1 MGPYFVY
8 AVLVCTG
15 TTGGYSFLKPQKSSS
30 SARPSIVQFY
40 TIVGTHLSNTQ
51 QAFLYSRQ
59 SRCTAPTQA
68 VLFLRSIG
76 IFQGSSRSNKT
87 LVLCC
92 PSSRHITHSPYPS
105 VSEDS
110 KPLFTDLIY
119 ISSGK
124 ERERGTSHKENFQ
137 LSTAHPQYHEFVH
150 TRISLQ
156 SAVLKLPHTLQT
168 MCICEFIL

>member
-1 MGPYFVY
+1 MGPYFDY

-15 TTGGYSFLKPQKSSS
+15 GTHFLNP
-30 SARPSIVQFY
+30 RNPRVVPSIVQFY
-40 TIVGTHLSNTQ
+40 TIVGTHLSNTS
-51 QAFLYSRQ
+51 QAFLYSSQ

-87 LVLCC
+87 LVLYC
-92 PSSRHITHSPYPS
+92 PSSIHITHSPYPS

-124 ERERGTSHKENFQ
+124 DRGSGGLHIKRTFSFLQRTLSIMNLFTQESHYSQ
-137 LSTAHPQYHEFVH
+137 LFSNYLIHF
-150 TRISLQ
+150 
-156 SAVLKLPHTLQT
+156 KLCTQV
-168 MCICEFIL
+168 CEFIL

>member
-1 MGPYFVY
+1 MGPYFDY

-15 TTGGYSFLKPQKSSS
+15 GTHFLNP
-30 SARPSIVQFY
+30 RNPRVVPSIVQFY
-40 TIVGTHLSNTQ
+40 TIVGTHLSNTS
-51 QAFLYSRQ
+51 QAFLYSSQ

-87 LVLCC
+87 LVLYC
-92 PSSRHITHSPYPS
+92 PSSIHITHSPYPIPQC
-105 VSEDS
+105 VRRQQA
-110 KPLFTDLIY
+110 FIY
-119 ISSGK
+119 RSNLHFLWQGQ
-124 ERERGTSHKENFQ
+124 RERGTSHKENFQ

-168 MCICEFIL
+168 MYICELIL